1 MNHFCFSTSFL
12 LLTACALPCAHAQV
26 RKAALPADTGILGVG
41 QPMVPHE
48 TPPKTA
54 GITKSV
60 AFECGFEQQPEYPGG
75 TKAMYKFI
83 NANLHIPSE
92 AKEAGV
98 SGKVFTSFYIEVTG
112 EITKVTVLKGLG
124 FGCDEEAVRMIE
136 SMPKWKPGKWYGKP
150 IRVKYNLPVSF
161 DTR

>member
-1 MNHFCFSTSFL
+1 MKHFCFSTTFL
-12 LLTACALPCAHAQV
+12 VLTACTVTCASAQV
-26 RKAALPADTGILGVG
+26 RKAALPADTGVLSAG
-41 QPMVPHE
+41 QPIVPHE
-48 TPPKTA
+48 TPPKTDLPSSEKVF
-54 GITKSV
+54 GGV
-60 AFECGFEQQPEYPGG
+60 EQQPEYPGG

-83 NANLHIPSE
+83 NANLHIPAE
-92 AKEAGV
+92 AKEAGI

-136 SMPKWKPGKWYGKP
+136 SMPKWKPGKVYSKP
-150 IRVKYNLPVSF
+150 VRVKYNLPVSF

>member
-12 LLTACALPCAHAQV
+12 MLTACTLTCAHAQV
-26 RKAALPADTGILGVG
+26 RRAALPTDTGVLSIE
-41 QPMVPHE
+41 QPIVPHE
-48 TPPKTA
+48 TPPKTDLPSSEKVF
-54 GITKSV
+54 GGV
-60 AFECGFEQQPEYPGG
+60 EQPPEYPGG

-83 NANLHIPSE
+83 IANLHIPSE
-92 AKEAGV
+92 AKEAGI
-98 SGKVFTSFYIEVTG
+98 SGRVFTSFYIEVTG

-136 SMPKWKPGKWYGKP
+136 SMPKWKPGKWCGKP
-150 IRVKYNLPVSF
+150 MRVKYNLPVSF